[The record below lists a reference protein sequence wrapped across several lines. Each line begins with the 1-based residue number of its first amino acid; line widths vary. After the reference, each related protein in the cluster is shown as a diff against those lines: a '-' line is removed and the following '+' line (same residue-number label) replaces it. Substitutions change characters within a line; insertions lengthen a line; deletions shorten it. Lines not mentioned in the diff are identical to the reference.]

1 MTSDKNQP
9 NAMILLF
16 VKFKNI
22 FNFLVNGAFVI
33 FVNAS
38 CYAANDMK
46 YAIKIIV
53 KFCETQKI

>member
-1 MTSDKNQP
+1 
-9 NAMILLF
+9 MILLF

-46 YAIKIIV
+46 YAVKIIV
-53 KFCETQKI
+53 KFFETQKI